1 MDFNVTNRKL
11 NMFGYSSE
19 KLEMLLLPMSVGG
32 KEALGSMGNDAALAV
47 LSEKPRQV
55 NDYFKQL
62 FAQVTNPPIDP
73 IREEIV
79 MSLVCP
85 VGPEGNLL
93 ADPNVDHCERLNLR
107 HPVLTLEEMA
117 TLKNNELKRPDGS
130 TAFKCATIDITFPVG
145 SGPDGML
152 AVSLYLS

>member
-1 MDFNVTNRKL
+1 
-11 NMFGYSSE
+11 
-19 KLEMLLLPMSVGG
+19 
-32 KEALGSMGNDAALAV
+32 MGNDAALAV

-55 NDYFKQL
+55 NEYFKQL

-93 ADPNVDHCERLNLR
+93 ADPDKQHCKRLNVR
-107 HPVLTLEEMA
+107 HPVLTLDEMQ
-117 TLKNNELKRPDGS
+117 TLKSKVYVDKDGKK
-130 TAFKCATIDITFPVG
+130 AFSSHVIDCTFPVG

-152 AVSLYLS
+152 QVG